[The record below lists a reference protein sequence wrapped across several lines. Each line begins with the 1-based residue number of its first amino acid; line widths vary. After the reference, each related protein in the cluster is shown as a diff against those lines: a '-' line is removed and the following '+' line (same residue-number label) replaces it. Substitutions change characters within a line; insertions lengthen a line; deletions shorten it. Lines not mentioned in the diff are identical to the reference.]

1 MKKRFG
7 RFYLDKEKDIIVDLF
22 MDGDELF
29 YTLRTPNHGTGNLIR
44 NLAKLCDLPL
54 SKDENDLLVINGRV
68 PSYYDTYNRLVYVF
82 RLANTKVA
90 NVYPDGTIE
99 KKAAIPSIAKTLMSQ
114 TKNYT
119 RNEWQT
125 IVKTF
130 ILSECKFRTDLHTHL
145 NAILSPDILIA
156 LGIVYQIR
164 YPLYYIRKLNLRLT
178 REQMKSLVLQRQKTE
193 EQFRDSPLTGKYLN
207 RKIDDNTFINFAS
220 LILHNLKDSEYNIA
234 KIRASLGVLKD
245 GQAVFSSLEKVY
257 LYHYVFTRGVPMPR
271 RINIDRYEEIPD
283 PDIVNVISQM
293 LEDQNNPAYRNC
305 TLFQSKL
312 LWIARSY
319 KACGIRYAEISSTI
333 LVKPDAAPAMLEEIH
348 AVMPAIEKE
357 TGVTIRFLAAMR
369 RIPLTIVR
377 DQVTAADYLRENLET
392 LSAVAMDPYVSGSD
406 IVGEEINDI
415 RELKPVI
422 RELTAIAKEE
432 PTFVIRI
439 HAGENDSLRDNVAN
453 AIACVKDSL
462 EEGQTMPRIRIGH
475 GLYTANLHSAKGK
488 KLIQEILNN
497 HVVLE
502 FQISSNVRLN
512 NLTKLE
518 RHPLKQ
524 YLSSGIAC
532 VQGTDGGSLYGTDSV
547 DEQLALERLLDL
559 SREDFLKMR
568 ETEEIIIVDSLKA
581 KEEKSRRLNRMKG
594 DETILQFYRNRI
606 ASQKKMHGP
615 LLSAAVRYESAKE
628 LKKQIAPLPEDRYP
642 VILAGG
648 SFNNDSHSTKV
659 RESGLDLI
667 DQLLSRLDPKKVF
680 FLIGDRLSGYEKA
693 LVEKNEDRF
702 EIYAVVP
709 TMISGY
715 ERNKLIE
722 SRVKIR
728 VSIDPT
734 SMGLYKSFAYE
745 VFKRRESAVIL
756 LDGNSAAANLMQEAK
771 NGKYKAKIFV
781 SARSR
786 LLSSKAEA
794 LRGYVIVFQNGEE
807 VLSGLDPSLF
817 LPAVE
822 QN

>member
-1 MKKRFG
+1 M
-7 RFYLDKEKDIIVDLF
+7 
-22 MDGDELF
+22 
-29 YTLRTPNHGTGNLIR
+29 
-44 NLAKLCDLPL
+44 
-54 SKDENDLLVINGRV
+54 
-68 PSYYDTYNRLVYVF
+68 
-82 RLANTKVA
+82 
-90 NVYPDGTIE
+90 
-99 KKAAIPSIAKTLMSQ
+99 
-114 TKNYT
+114 
-119 RNEWQT
+119 
-125 IVKTF
+125 
-130 ILSECKFRTDLHTHL
+130 
-145 NAILSPDILIA
+145 
-156 LGIVYQIR
+156 
-164 YPLYYIRKLNLRLT
+164 
-178 REQMKSLVLQRQKTE
+178 
-193 EQFRDSPLTGKYLN
+193 
-207 RKIDDNTFINFAS
+207 
-220 LILHNLKDSEYNIA
+220 
-234 KIRASLGVLKD
+234 
-245 GQAVFSSLEKVY
+245 
-257 LYHYVFTRGVPMPR
+257 
-271 RINIDRYEEIPD
+271 
-283 PDIVNVISQM
+283 
-293 LEDQNNPAYRNC
+293 
-305 TLFQSKL
+305 
-312 LWIARSY
+312 
-319 KACGIRYAEISSTI
+319 
-333 LVKPDAAPAMLEEIH
+333 
-348 AVMPAIEKE
+348 
-357 TGVTIRFLAAMR
+357 
-369 RIPLTIVR
+369 
-377 DQVTAADYLRENLET
+377 
-392 LSAVAMDPYVSGSD
+392 
-406 IVGEEINDI
+406 
-415 RELKPVI
+415 
-422 RELTAIAKEE
+422 
-432 PTFVIRI
+432 IRI

-462 EEGQTMPRIRIGH
+462 EEGQAMPRIRIGH

-568 ETEEIIIVDSLKA
+568 ETEEIIIADSLKA